1 MHPSRHIMPVAQ
13 SHLHPRLLDTITRNV
28 YTDCMKSILVNAN
41 AIIRISGLTDA
52 AAGGAVL

>member
-1 MHPSRHIMPVAQ
+1 MFRFSNA
-13 SHLHPRLLDTITRNV
+13 SHLLDTIAGNV
-28 YTDCMKSILVNAN
+28 YTDCMKSLLVNAN